1 MRHII
6 QFFIGLLFFSST
18 AWAQVHELP
27 RSTPEAEGIP
37 SSAISLFLD
46 SLTSYPHSD
55 IHSVMILRHGKVVAE
70 LYPEPYKAEYR
81 HTMYSCSKT
90 FVSTAIGI
98 AVDENR
104 LRVTDRVAAFFPE
117 LLPEEISPELAA
129 MTIHDLLIMASGVNP
144 DGTIRAENDD
154 WIKVYLSKPVS
165 TPGKKFKYDSLCT
178 YLLSAIIQ
186 RVTGMKTLDYLK
198 EKLFNDMH
206 ITDVSWEESPEGYNV
221 GGWGL
226 HIQCESLA
234 KMGQLFLQK
243 GKWNGKQ
250 LVSEEW
256 VKQMMSNHIA
266 TSEEGTAYYGYQMWG
281 CPPNGSFRADGRLG
295 QFILVL
301 PETDMVVAITEC
313 TWSPQLRFVWELILP
328 KVQNA
333 KLTTGKDYLRLLKE
347 IKAYHYPTLQGKASS
362 SLMKQLE
369 GKTYTLDK
377 NEFGWKSLSF
387 KQQKNELILSVKDE
401 YGKAYDLSLG
411 FKKWI
416 TNEVEGYPL
425 YSMTARQKFK
435 AIEGPYHM
443 AGCYAWSKQTLN
455 FKIEYVDWIS
465 ATEISLVPEGNQII
479 LKVRKNYQG
488 QEEEMRGVSR

>member
-313 TWSPQLRFVWELILP
+313 TR
-328 KVQNA
+328 
-333 KLTTGKDYLRLLKE
+333 
-347 IKAYHYPTLQGKASS
+347 YPTLQGKASS

-435 AIEGPYHM
+435 AIEGPFHM

-465 ATEISLVPEGNQII
+465 AAEISLVPEGNQII
-479 LKVRKNYQG
+479 IKVRKNYQG